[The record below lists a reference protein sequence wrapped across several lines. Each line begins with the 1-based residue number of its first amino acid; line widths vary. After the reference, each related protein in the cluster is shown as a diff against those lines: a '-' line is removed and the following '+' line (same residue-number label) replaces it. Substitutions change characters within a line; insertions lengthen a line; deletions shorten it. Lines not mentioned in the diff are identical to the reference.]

1 MELMGTKRTMIG
13 TRLLRKL
20 RGARRLAPAF
30 AARVWSNREIALV
43 APHITGDV
51 VNVSAWEDRDKEGR
65 QYRDYFSAAT
75 SYETTNF
82 EGWRGEGT
90 SANHVVDL
98 QSPVPDELVGRF
110 DLVFNHTTLEH
121 IFDIHQAFRTMASMS
136 RDAMLVIVP
145 FMQHLHGPID
155 GDFWRPSP
163 YAMRR
168 LHQIAGLDV
177 IRESA
182 GPKGAKV
189 RYLSYFSSK
198 NPERWRGVGLE
209 SEGDCEAVLRDPL

>member
-1 MELMGTKRTMIG
+1 MAVMSKTATLGK
-13 TRLLRKL
+13 RLLRRL
-20 RGARRLAPAF
+20 RGLRNFPPAR
-30 AARVWSNREIALV
+30 AARVWSNREIALI
-43 APHITGDV
+43 APRITGDV

-65 QYRDYFSAAT
+65 QYRDYFSAAA
-75 SYETTNF
+75 SYETTNH
-82 EGWRGEGT
+82 EGWRGEGVC
-90 SANHVVDL
+90 ANHVLDL
-98 QSPVPDELVGRF
+98 QDPAPDELVERY

-145 FMQHLHGPID
+145 FMQHLHGPED

-168 LHQIAGLDV
+168 LHQNAGLKV
-177 IRESA
+177 IREAA

-198 NPERWRGVGLE
+198 NPDRWKGSGLE

>member
-1 MELMGTKRTMIG
+1 MTKTESTLR

-20 RGARRLAPAF
+20 RGAPNLPPAR
-30 AARVWSNREIALV
+30 AARVWSNREIASI
-43 APHITGDV
+43 ARHITGDV
-51 VNVSAWEDRDKEGR
+51 VNVSAWQDQDKEGGH
-65 QYRDYFSAAT
+65 YRNYFSAAD

-82 EGWRGEGT
+82 EGWRGEGVR
-90 SANHVVDL
+90 ANHVLDL
-98 QSPVPDELVGRF
+98 ECPAPEELNERY

-145 FMQHLHGPID
+145 FMQHLHGPED

-168 LHQIAGLDV
+168 MHRNAGLTV
-177 IRESA
+177 IREAA

-198 NPERWRGVGLE
+198 NPDRWKESDLT
-209 SEGDCEAVLRDPL
+209 SEGDCESILRAPL